1 MREALAKFNDV
12 RIQFFAEQADL
23 HYVMANNDDDKK
35 EINVVKTKLVALQS
49 KVRAAKLNLRHT
61 SRLEMEFR
69 GKMRDALAQAEVS
82 ELVADKKAG
91 NSVLESVRDAA
102 KEACELIE

>member
-49 KVRAAKLNLRHT
+49 LSLGTATFMNFLL
-61 SRLEMEFR
+61 
-69 GKMRDALAQAEVS
+69 
-82 ELVADKKAG
+82 
-91 NSVLESVRDAA
+91 
-102 KEACELIE
+102 

>member
-49 KVRAAKLNLRHT
+49 KVRAAKHKSSGNGT
-61 SRLEMEFR
+61 SWENARCPGTSGSQR
-69 GKMRDALAQAEVS
+69 IG
-82 ELVADKKAG
+82 G
-91 NSVLESVRDAA
+91 
-102 KEACELIE
+102 

>member
-1 MREALAKFNDV
+1 
-12 RIQFFAEQADL
+12 
-23 HYVMANNDDDKK
+23 
-35 EINVVKTKLVALQS
+35 
-49 KVRAAKLNLRHT
+49 
-61 SRLEMEFR
+61 MEFR

-102 KEACELIE
+102 KEAQLDAIESSSEKENAVAADSMCRKAAALNALARNEFKDAGISLSER

>member
-69 GKMRDALAQAEVS
+69 GKMRDALADKFSFVVS
-82 ELVADKKAG
+82 ISRHG
-91 NSVLESVRDAA
+91 SPIYSLE
-102 KEACELIE
+102 